1 MLPNM
6 VRYKIVPHYVF
17 GTIGKKCTF
26 AKNYGKNETSS
37 FLLITTPPPN
47 LRNFSL
53 RDHNLKLWLII
64 KDNHWTNF
72 VINEGQ

>member
-37 FLLITTPPPN
+37 FLLITTPPPIYVIF
-47 LRNFSL
+47 LYV
-53 RDHNLKLWLII
+53 II
-64 KDNHWTNF
+64 
-72 VINEGQ
+72 I